1 MSEPTAMV
9 SFRLDRESPMRIEWR
24 AKDGTPGDGY
34 KPQVT
39 AFLFA
44 DGTKLV
50 MHGSS
55 ILEQVAADGSDF
67 VITFNGMVG
76 FAADHA
82 DRPRIEAL
90 AEEDVAYELEL
101 VHEDGRIATEG
112 RDYKVVEQPKA
123 RARRLGRA

>member
-9 SFRLDRESPMRIEWR
+9 SFRLDPETPMRVEWL
-24 AKDGTPGDGY
+24 ATDGVPGGGY

-39 AFLFA
+39 AILFA
-44 DGTKLV
+44 DGTRLV

-55 ILEQVAADGSDF
+55 ILEQVAADGADY

-82 DRPRIEAL
+82 DRPRVERL
-90 AEEDVAYELEL
+90 TEEPVAYELEL
-101 VHEDGRIATEG
+101 VHEDGRVATEG
-112 RDYKVVEQPKA
+112 KDYKVLEQPRA